1 MSKSQQNLLNNFN
14 SNANQFKD
22 LTQIYNNPVLLSQLM
37 SANKDA
43 NQKEQFQIDDAVN
56 PIKSNGMND
65 NALSSLMLGPVFEYQ
80 QEMIIK
86 QQNEIESLKSS
97 YNQLLCKYNE
107 MGIEFE
113 ECKRNLKLK
122 VFF

>member
-1 MSKSQQNLLNNFN
+1 
-14 SNANQFKD
+14 
-22 LTQIYNNPVLLSQLM
+22 M
-37 SANKDA
+37 SANKEA

-56 PIKSNGMND
+56 PIKSNT
-65 NALSSLMLGPVFEYQ
+65 LSSLVLGPVFEYQ
-80 QEMIIK
+80 QEIIIK

-113 ECKRNLKLK
+113 ECKRSLNLK
-122 VFF
+122 VFFTSSK